1 MNENEEPQTQVTDE
15 KFKDGILH
23 RLNELRKANIRCDT
37 TLRVEGQMFPAH
49 SHVLYAAPDYFS
61 TVARRDKTLPRFQKH
76 VPESKTRPRIQK
88 HVPESKTLPRI
99 QKHVPESETLP
110 RIQNRTK

>member
-1 MNENEEPQTQVTDE
+1 MNENEEPQTQVIDE

-49 SHVLYAAPDYFS
+49 SHVILQSSVFQR
-61 TVARRDKTLPRFQKH
+61 VASERKTGKC
-76 VPESKTRPRIQK
+76 SGA
-88 HVPESKTLPRI
+88 
-99 QKHVPESETLP
+99 
-110 RIQNRTK
+110 